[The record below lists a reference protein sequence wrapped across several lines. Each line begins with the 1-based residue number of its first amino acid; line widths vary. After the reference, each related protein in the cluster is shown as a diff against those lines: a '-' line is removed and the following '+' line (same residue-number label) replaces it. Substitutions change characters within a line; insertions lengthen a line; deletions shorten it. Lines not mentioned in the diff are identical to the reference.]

1 MYADCRPC
9 YKKQVKTCLTYF
21 LRQAITCFINIL
33 SKLYLA
39 LYTTMKRQFNKLRL
53 EQVDSTLRPVHRI
66 AVPPPPKGGWIRTLR
81 EGLGMTQAQLAKRLR
96 ITRQALDGLER
107 GEASGKITLER
118 LRRLAEALQS
128 RLVYVVVP
136 DKSLAELRRSRATKI
151 AETQLKRVSH
161 SMKLEAQGVKQSE
174 AKRQLARLTD
184 EILSEN
190 PRKLWD

>member
-1 MYADCRPC
+1 M
-9 YKKQVKTCLTYF
+9 
-21 LRQAITCFINIL
+21 
-33 SKLYLA
+33 
-39 LYTTMKRQFNKLRL
+39 
-53 EQVDSTLRPVHRI
+53 
-66 AVPPPPKGGWIRTLR
+66 
-81 EGLGMTQAQLAKRLR
+81 R

-151 AETQLKRVSH
+151 AEAQFKRVSH
-161 SMKLEAQGVKQSE
+161 SMKLEAQGVKQPE